1 VKRLLALLTVPAIAL
16 AIVVVPQPASAQVP
30 GLPEGDSPLQ
40 TIIDQLDEGLE
51 ALNPVLDAVPLDDI
65 TGPLNDALGQLS
77 VVTDQLEGI
86 LAQAE
91 PACVALE
98 PVLAG
103 VQPVLDLIQ
112 PLLDQLDP
120 ETNIDELDALDGL
133 LAPVDALV
141 DEVTGLCAAQA
152 ETTTTTAAP
161 APTTAPAAPAPAP
174 SDALPRTGGDLLIP
188 GLGLLGAAGAVWGAR
203 KRLK

>member
-1 VKRLLALLTVPAIAL
+1 MKRLLAILSVPVIAL
-16 AIVVVPQPASAQVP
+16 AVLASPAAAQ
-30 GLPEGDSPLQ
+30 ESPLGGV
-40 TIIDQLDEGLE
+40 IDQLDEGLE
-51 ALNPVLDAVPLDDI
+51 ALDPVLSQVPLDQV
-65 TGPLNDALGQLS
+65 TGPLADALAQLTPL
-77 VVTDQLEGI
+77 TDQLAAI

-91 PACVALE
+91 PACAALG
-98 PVLAG
+98 PVLDG
-103 VQPVLDLIQ
+103 IQPVLDLIQ

-120 ETNIDELDALDGL
+120 ETNIDELDALDGV

-141 DEVTGLCAAQA
+141 DQVLGLCAQE

-161 APTTAPAAPAPAP
+161 TTTTAAPAPAP
-174 SDALPRTGGDLLIP
+174 TDALPRTGGDLLIP